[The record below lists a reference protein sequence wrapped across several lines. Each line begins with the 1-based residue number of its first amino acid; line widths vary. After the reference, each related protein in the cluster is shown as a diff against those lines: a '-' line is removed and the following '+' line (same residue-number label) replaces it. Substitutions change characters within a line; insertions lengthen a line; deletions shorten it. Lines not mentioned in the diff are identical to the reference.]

1 MIIRTE
7 QEDRLVRYI
16 LGRLEAEQESQI
28 EEQFFADDQFFEQL
42 LAVEDAMMDAYA
54 QGELP
59 EDEREEFKEYLTSS
73 PRRMRDLGFTRNLI
87 GDAAKMRAD
96 RKPSGTD
103 LLDGQSFLPRQPGS
117 SFLTSWYALVTFL
130 LIGGLGVYLAVS
142 YSNLRK
148 QIQQL
153 EAELV
158 AWENGNRDPGQV
170 PGNKNASRLQQADVV
185 ASLVLSSANLSRGG
199 GAMPSVGLKQQVGQ
213 LRIQIEVPNEASR
226 IGYLVTC
233 ATTRGDE
240 VWKGMVL
247 PDQVESGKL
256 DVFILVGKLKNDVYT
271 LKLERLTEDNQLAYV
286 GEYAFRVKR

>member
-1 MIIRTE
+1 VIIRTE

-16 LGRLEAEQESQI
+16 LGRLEAEEESQI
-28 EEQFFADDQFFEQL
+28 EEQFFADNQFFEQL

-96 RKPSGTD
+96 REPSGKD
-103 LLDGQSFLPRQPGS
+103 LLDGQSFLPPQPGS
-117 SFLTSWYALVTFL
+117 SFPASRYAMIIFL

-142 YSNLRK
+142 NSNLRK
-148 QIQQL
+148 KIQHL

-158 AWENGNRDPGQV
+158 ASGNGNRDPGQV
-170 PGNKNASRLQQADVV
+170 PGNKNASRFPQADVV

-199 GAMPSVGLKQQVGQ
+199 GTMPSVGLTQQAGQ
-213 LRIQIEVPNEASR
+213 LLIQIEVSNEASR
-226 IGYLVTC
+226 TAYLVTC

-240 VWKGMVL
+240 VWKGIAL

-256 DVFILVGKLKNDVYT
+256 NVFIPVGKLKNDVYT
-271 LKLERLTEDNQLAYV
+271 LKLERSAEDNQLAYV
-286 GEYAFRVKR
+286 GEYVFRVKR